1 MVSLRHRFH
10 LRYLPA
16 MILINLT
23 TSLSLSLSMELTIC
37 LSANGFFASLALV
50 SQSEEKKA
58 QNVVREWQ

>member
-23 TSLSLSLSMELTIC
+23 TSLSLSMELTIC
-37 LSANGFFASLALV
+37 LSANGCFASLALV